1 MRRIV
6 AVAIPIVSTAVLV
19 AGALVE
25 DTPSD
30 LKWIPLVATS
40 TAVGALL
47 WYRRAGRT
55 IGPLLMFVG
64 ASVALDIALL
74 GYAHQA
80 AAHDL
85 PGVPWVGLIFQ
96 SAIGLSG
103 AVYLIIQLFPTGEPL
118 TPRWRALVWITV
130 GAIVLSV
137 VAPALGTTADFTQNF
152 PGVTHPVDL
161 VSPSLAD
168 TLVSVA
174 GLVGALVFLASGVEL

>member
-47 WYRRAGRT
+47 WYRRAGRA

-74 GYAHQA
+74 GYVHQA
-80 AAHDL
+80 KTHGL
-85 PGVPWVGLIFQ
+85 PGVAWGGWLFQ
-96 SAIGLSG
+96 SAIGLAG
-103 AVYLIIQLFPTGEPL
+103 AVYLILQLFPTGSPL
-118 TPRWRALVWITV
+118 TPRWRALVWVTV
-130 GAIVLSV
+130 GAIGLSV
-137 VAPALGTTADFTQNF
+137 VAPAIGVTSDFTRNF
-152 PGVTHPVDL
+152 PGMKHPLQL
-161 VSPSLAD
+161 VAPALAEG
-168 TLVSVA
+168 LVSVG
-174 GLVGALVFLASGVEL
+174 GLAAVV